1 MRPTFMGLETTKRGL
16 MVQQKALDI
25 IANNVTNISTKG
37 YTRQR
42 LDTVTVQVYGND
54 RFASS
59 SIPLAGQGVDMRGV
73 AQIRDSFLDSKFRQE
88 YGDVGYYDQKSVM
101 LDEIQAAISDP
112 EVDNTGIKNALT
124 VLSQAISDY
133 SENPQEETHANI
145 VMNAFMGLTQVL
157 NEYDT
162 KLKGVME
169 NQKNDLA
176 IAVEDINNK
185 FAQLSELNET
195 IVHEI
200 FLNTDYD
207 GVSYG
212 PNDLLDQRNVI
223 LDELSRYGE
232 VNVTNRSD
240 GSIQVKF
247 NGKVVVDGANNKFTN
262 DSIKLG
268 EDGTTMTWTS
278 DGKKIALPTGALRSF
293 SEVLTGDSSLH
304 KGIPYFQH
312 KLDTMASKMAEVFN
326 KIIPDTYQAGDPKV
340 PDTFKQLL
348 QGDEDGIVTAGNIA
362 ISDIWAENSAY
373 LIEKNNP
380 NGLLDNNNILNMK
393 KLLDQDM
400 EFGGFSGN
408 FSEFVTHVTT
418 TLGTEISSNTARMK
432 ASVSTAQSVD
442 TDRMSQ
448 SGVSLN
454 EEGINMMAYN
464 KAYQALGRLMTT
476 MDEQLDMLI
485 NNIGLVGR

>member
-54 RFASS
+54 RFSSS
-59 SIPLAGQGVDMRGV
+59 SIPLAGQGVDMKGV
-73 AQIRDSFLDSKFRQE
+73 AQIRDSFLDSKFRLE
-88 YGDVGYYDQKSVM
+88 YGDVGYYDQKAAM
-101 LDEIQAAISDP
+101 MDEIQAAISDP

-124 VLSQAISDY
+124 VLSQAISDF

-169 NQKNDLA
+169 NQKNDLN
-176 IAVEDINNK
+176 IAVADINTK
-185 FAQLSELNET
+185 LAQLTDLNKT

-212 PNDLLDQRNVI
+212 PNDLLDQRNNI
-223 LDELSRYGE
+223 LDDLARYGE
-232 VNVTNRSD
+232 LNVTNRSD

-247 NGKVVVDGANNKFTN
+247 NGKVVVDSENNSFWNESISLDEDDITMRWSG
-262 DSIKLG
+262 DSNKL
-268 EDGTTMTWTS
+268 
-278 DGKKIALPTGALRSF
+278 ALPTGALRGF
-293 SEVLTGDSSLH
+293 SELLTGDTSLN
-304 KGIPYFQH
+304 KGIPYYQH
-312 KLDTMASKMAEVFN
+312 KLDAMASKLAEVFN
-326 KIIPDTYQAGDPKV
+326 KAIPDTYQTADPNV
-340 PDTFKQLL
+340 PDTYKQLL

-362 ISDIWAENSAY
+362 ISDIWADNSSY

-380 NGLLDNNNILNMK
+380 NGLLDNENILDMK
-393 KLLDQDM
+393 KLLTQDI

-408 FSEFVTHVTT
+408 FSEFVTHITT
-418 TLGTEISSNTARMK
+418 TLGTEISSNSARMK
-432 ASVSTAQSVD
+432 ACVATAESVD

-476 MDEQLDMLI
+476 MDEQLDILI

>member
-326 KIIPDTYQAGDPKV
+326 KIIPDTYQAGDTKV

-432 ASVSTAQSVD
+432 ASISTAQSVD

>member
-176 IAVEDINNK
+176 IAVEDINSK

-247 NGKVVVDGANNKFTN
+247 NGKVVVDGANNKFTS

>member
-54 RFASS
+54 RFTAS
-59 SIPLAGQGVDMRGV
+59 SIPLAGQGVDMKGV

-88 YGDVGYYDQKSVM
+88 YGDVGYYDQKAAM

-112 EVDNTGIKNALT
+112 EVDGTGIKNALA
-124 VLSQAISDY
+124 VLSQAISDF

-145 VMNAFMGLTQVL
+145 VMNAFMGLTQIL

-169 NQKNDLA
+169 NQKNDLSIA
-176 IAVEDINNK
+176 IGDINTK
-185 FAQLSELNET
+185 FEQLTQLNET
-195 IVHEI
+195 IAHEI

-207 GVSYG
+207 GVTYG

-240 GSIQVKF
+240 GTVQVKF
-247 NGKVVVDGANNKFTN
+247 NGKVVVDGQNNNYWN
-262 DSIKLG
+262 DTIKLG
-268 EDGTTMTWTS
+268 EDETTMTWTS

-293 SEVLTGDSSLH
+293 SEVITGDSSLN
-304 KGIPYFQH
+304 KGIPYYQH
-312 KLDTMASKMAEVFN
+312 KLDAMASKMAELFN
-326 KIIPDTYQAGDPKV
+326 KVIPDTYQAGDPKV
-340 PDTFKQLL
+340 PDTYKKLL
-348 QGDEDGIVTAGNIA
+348 QGDEDGVVTAGNIS
-362 ISDIWAENSAY
+362 ISDIWAKDFSY
-373 LIEKNNP
+373 LIEENNP
-380 NGLLDNNNILNMK
+380 NGLLDNENILDMK
-393 KLLDQDM
+393 KLLTQDN

-418 TLGTEISSNTARMK
+418 TLGTDISSNTARMK
-432 ASVSTAQSVD
+432 ASVATAQSVD

-476 MDEQLDMLI
+476 MDEQLDILI
-485 NNIGLVGR
+485 NNVGLVGR

>member
-88 YGDVGYYDQKSVM
+88 YGDVGYYDQNAVM
-101 LDEIQAAISDP
+101 LDEIQAVISDP
-112 EVDNTGIKNALT
+112 EVDDTGIKNALK
-124 VLSQAISDY
+124 VLSQSIADFSD
-133 SENPQEETHANI
+133 NPHEETHANI

-157 NEYDT
+157 NEYDS
-162 KLKGVME
+162 KLKNVLDS
-169 NQKNDLA
+169 QKNDLS
-176 IAVEDINNK
+176 IAVLDINSK
-185 FAQLSELNET
+185 FEQLSQLNET
-195 IVHEI
+195 ISHEV

-207 GVSYG
+207 GVAYG
-212 PNDLLDQRNVI
+212 PNDLMDQRNVI
-223 LDELSRYGE
+223 LDDLARYGE
-232 VNVTNRSD
+232 VSVVNRTD
-240 GSIQVKF
+240 GTIQVKF
-247 NGKVVVDGANNKFTN
+247 NGKVVVDAQNNNFTN
-262 DSIKLG
+262 DAIKLG
-268 EDGTTMTWTS
+268 EDGVTMTWNS
-278 DGKKIALPTGALRSF
+278 DGKKIALPTGSLRSF
-293 SEVLTGDSSLH
+293 SEIITGDSSLN
-304 KGIPYFQH
+304 KGVPYYQH
-312 KLDTMASKMAEVFN
+312 KLDAMAGKLAEVFN
-326 KIIPDTYQAGDPKV
+326 KIIPDTYRADDPMA
-340 PDTFKQLL
+340 PDTYKQLL
-348 QGDEDGIVTAGNIA
+348 QGDAEGNVTAGNIA
-362 ISDIWAENSAY
+362 ISDIWANDSSY

-380 NGLLDNNNILNMK
+380 NGELDNENINNMK
-393 KLLDQDM
+393 KLLEQDL

-408 FSEFVTHVTT
+408 FSEFMTHVTT
-418 TLGTEISSNTARMK
+418 TLGTEISSNKARLK
-432 ASVSTAQSVD
+432 ASVSTAESVD

-454 EEGINMMAYN
+454 EEGINMMSYN

-476 MDEQLDMLI
+476 MDEQLDILI

>member
-42 LDTVTVQVYGND
+42 LDTVTVQVYGTD
-54 RFASS
+54 RFANS

-88 YGDVGYYDQKSVM
+88 YGDVGYYDQAAAM
-101 LDEIQAAISDP
+101 LDEIEAVISDP
-112 EVDNTGIKNALT
+112 EVDGAGIKTSLE
-124 VLSQAISDY
+124 VLSQAISDF
-133 SENPQEETHANI
+133 SANPQDETHSNI
-145 VMNAFMGLTQVL
+145 VMNAFLGLTQVL

-169 NQKNDLA
+169 NQKGDLA
-176 IAVEDINNK
+176 ISIEDINTK
-185 FAQLSELNET
+185 LAQLTDLNKT
-195 IVHEI
+195 ITNEI

-223 LDELSRYGE
+223 LDELSRCGDLK
-232 VNVTNRSD
+232 VTDRSD
-240 GSIQVKF
+240 GSIQVTF
-247 NGKVVVDGANNKFTN
+247 NGKVVVDSEGNNFWN
-262 DSIKLG
+262 DTIKLDD
-268 EDGTTMTWTS
+268 DGTTMRWNS
-278 DGKKIALPTGALRSF
+278 DGKKLALPTGTLRSF
-293 SEVLTGDSSLH
+293 SEVRTGDNSLN
-304 KGIPYFQH
+304 KGIPYYQH
-312 KLDTMASKMAEVFN
+312 KLDAMASKMAEVFN

-340 PDTFKQLL
+340 PDTYKQLL
-348 QGDEDGIVTAGNIA
+348 QGDADGKVTAGNIS
-362 ISDIWAENSAY
+362 ISDLWANDSSY

-380 NGLLDNNNILNMK
+380 NGEGDNDNILNLK
-393 KLLDQDM
+393 KLLTQDLD
-400 EFGGFSGN
+400 FGGFEGT
-408 FSEFVTHVTT
+408 FSEYMAHITT
-418 TLGTEISSNTARMK
+418 TLGTQISSNSARLKSCVATANG
-432 ASVSTAQSVD
+432 VD
-442 TDRMSQ
+442 TNRMSQ

-454 EEGINMMAYN
+454 EEGINMMSYN

-476 MDEQLDMLI
+476 MDEQLDILI
-485 NNIGLVGR
+485 NNVGLVGR